1 MRVVEDL
8 LGAASLAKIDTMSLR
23 PFDFEDFWGPSEGP
37 QAWPEMLN
45 RHLGRW
51 VHEQGAEQIPFG
63 QKSEILRTQ
72 NLANPSHHGGIAKWL
87 KSVTELLSGGDT
99 RILSKLNNPCW
110 ASKTC

>member
-8 LGAASLAKIDTMSLR
+8 LEAASLAKTDTMSLR

-72 NLANPSHHGGIAKWL
+72 NLANPSHHGGIAK
-87 KSVTELLSGGDT
+87 
-99 RILSKLNNPCW
+99 
-110 ASKTC
+110 